1 MSLGSG
7 RSLQSK
13 PRISARLRTAT
24 LVLVL
29 AVACAV
35 AADRARAAAAD
46 PYRLLLYNLLDLDQ
60 RELFEPGEYSPLAEL
75 NAWTDLYEALRDK
88 ARTDATADQRHL
100 KGFMLVGWIARAR
113 NHFATIG
120 SFNTDFM
127 ALYDARPDDVLA
139 VMAAQDFML
148 PEMCTYL
155 ARFFFYEQRDPEG
168 RRQWESRHRTR
179 IEARLGPDNARRCL
193 DAFWRVEP

>member
-1 MSLGSG
+1 
-7 RSLQSK
+7 
-13 PRISARLRTAT
+13 
-24 LVLVL
+24 
-29 AVACAV
+29 
-35 AADRARAAAAD
+35 
-46 PYRLLLYNLLDLDQ
+46 
-60 RELFEPGEYSPLAEL
+60 
-75 NAWTDLYEALRDK
+75 
-88 ARTDATADQRHL
+88 
-100 KGFMLVGWIARAR
+100 MLVGWIARAR